1 MTPPLNV
8 SHHPSTRKTK
18 EVIMHQRINRGVT
31 AVSVAAVAALLLSAC
46 SSDSD
51 ADATE
56 PAATT
61 SPAAESTASASTDAA
76 AAFPVTLDTV
86 MGEVTVDAQPQRVVT
101 LGSHE
106 HEYLY
111 ALGVAPVAVPVSWQ
125 GYDNGTG
132 PWADADRIAAGAE
145 PELFEPGTTT
155 YDAEAIAA
163 FEPDLIVAT
172 YPNHEMTQ
180 EEFDLLSGI
189 APVVTRPATD
199 SAGNATVEWGVSLAD
214 ELAILGAATGTSDR
228 ATEIASGIDTQFA
241 DVRAAH
247 PDWEGKTSQ
256 VGGYY
261 EGQAYVYAASD
272 TRNQFLANLGLDVA
286 SVEGTDSA
294 WLPISAEKLDVLG
307 DLDSIVWQAASD
319 PTIQS
324 SLEALPLFPS
334 LNSTEVGGDV
344 WLTDSVLEGAF
355 FANSPS
361 SIAYSLNA
369 FVPMLEAAL
378 DGDPATEVVPFSSAS

>member
-1 MTPPLNV
+1 
-8 SHHPSTRKTK
+8 
-18 EVIMHQRINRGVT
+18 MHQRITRGT
-31 AVSVAAVAALLLSAC
+31 SAISMAAAAALLLAAC
-46 SSDSD
+46 SSDTASTETTSTAT
-51 ADATE
+51 ADATV
-56 PAATT
+56 TT
-61 SPAAESTASASTDAA
+61 D

-86 MGEVTVDAQPQRVVT
+86 MGEVTLDSEPQRIVT

-145 PELFEPGTTT
+145 PETFEPGSAA

-180 EEFDLLSGI
+180 EEYDLLSGI
-189 APVVTRPATD
+189 APVITRPATGSD
-199 SAGNATVEWGVSLAD
+199 GNATVEWGVSLND
-214 ELAILGAATGTSDR
+214 ELALLGAATGTSDK
-228 ATEIASGIDTQFA
+228 AEEISASIDAEFA
-241 DVRAAH
+241 SVRDAH
-247 PDWEGKTSQ
+247 PEWEGVTSQ

-261 EGQAYVYAASD
+261 EGQAYVYAATD
-272 TRNQFLANLGLDVA
+272 TRNQFLASLGLDV
-286 SVEGTDSA
+286 SSIEGTDAA
-294 WLPISAEKLDVLG
+294 WLPISAEKLDVLSG
-307 DLDSIVWQAASD
+307 LDSIVWQVATD
-319 PTIQS
+319 PTGKD
-324 SLEALPLFPS
+324 SLEALPLFAS
-334 LNSTEVGGDV
+334 LGVSKVGGSV

-361 SIAYSLNA
+361 SISYTLGA

-378 DGDPATEVVPFSSAS
+378 DGDPATEVTVYQDASAS

>member
-1 MTPPLNV
+1 
-8 SHHPSTRKTK
+8 
-18 EVIMHQRINRGVT
+18 MHQRISRGAA
-31 AVSVAAVAALLLSAC
+31 AVSMVAASALLLAAC
-46 SSDSD
+46 SSD
-51 ADATE
+51 AETE
-56 PAATT
+56 ETT
-61 SPAAESTASASTDAA
+61 SPAAETSESATATADAEA

-86 MGEVTVDAQPQRVVT
+86 MGEVTVESEPQRVVT

-132 PWADADRIAAGAE
+132 PWADADREAAGAT

-172 YPNHEMTQ
+172 YPNHTMT
-180 EEFDLLSGI
+180 EEEYTLLSGI

-199 SAGNATVEWGVSLAD
+199 SEGNETAEWGVTLAD
-214 ELAILGAATGTSDR
+214 ELTILAEATGTTAEADQIISD
-228 ATEIASGIDTQFA
+228 IDA
-241 DVRAAH
+241 AYAEVRDAH
-247 PDWEGKTSQ
+247 PEWEGLTSQ
-256 VGGYY
+256 VGGFY
-261 EGQAYVYAASD
+261 EGQAFVYAAAD

-286 SVEGTDSA
+286 SIEGTDEA
-294 WLPISAEKLDVLG
+294 WKQISAEQLDVLG
-307 DLDSIVWQAASD
+307 ELDSVVWQVATTPDSRGE
-319 PTIQS
+319 
-324 SLEALPLFPS
+324 LEALPLFES
-334 LNSTEVGGDV
+334 LNTTETGGNL
-344 WLTDSVLEGAF
+344 WLTDPVLEGAF

-361 SIAYSLNA
+361 SIEYSLDA

-378 DGDPATEVVPFSSAS
+378 DGDPATEVVPFSSEG